1 MFDNYCP
8 KSGHS
13 SHMQDG
19 NMPQGSHALSPS
31 PGNEENDCPKGGQAI
46 CIFFHWL
53 TQLLPKGDAQVI
65 CGFTPRIRTGAFL
78 WISIQAL
85 ISCKPRRCQKCW
97 CFSKLMFRLLH
108 CQGRRNLNFD
118 GNSEWQE
125 TPGLWSQVYPEGYYF
140 KWNPTASW
148 IDRSQVFFL
157 SQPEARK
164 GAIFGQPKKDINFL
178 SITLELLSSTS
189 SSLL

>member
-13 SHMQDG
+13 SECPEG
-19 NMPQGSHALSPS
+19 NMPPGSHALSPS
-31 PGNEENDCPKGGQAI
+31 PGNEENDCSKGGQAI

-65 CGFTPRIRTGAFL
+65 CGFTPRIRTIAFL

-148 IDRSQVFFL
+148 IDRSQVLFL

-164 GAIFGQPKKDINFL
+164 GAIFVVEFASYL
-178 SITLELLSSTS
+178 SCW
-189 SSLL
+189 